1 MEGPRGPLRRP
12 ARIRSR
18 GRACGK
24 QNPRARQPEM
34 ARARERWRPRSGTIF
49 ARAPLPRSRSRHPRG
64 ARQSR
69 RQIRAVLRRTQR
81 AEGHFQ
87 KSEESHRRRPRA
99 RRRPARPDSGRRRYF
114 GPQRSPRQH
123 HTGENRKSHDHRWR
137 PFQRKNKSKTRF
149 RGWPLVRDPRRSSAG
164 KIRRE
169 KIRGRRRR
177 RLQAIAASR
186 RSGPM
191 NRKILRGAAIL
202 AAFAAVA
209 PRTPR
214 AQNPGTIFIQNA
226 TVLTVSHGNIEHG
239 SILIRD
245 GKIAAVGA
253 DLKAPEGAAII
264 DATGQYVM
272 PGIIDCHSHIAVDGS
287 VNEAGPAVSSMAN
300 IADVLNPDD
309 IDIYRDLAGGVTTAN
324 ILHGSANPIGGQ
336 TVVIKL
342 RWGKPAS
349 ELPFQGALPGI
360 KFALGENPKHSN
372 FPTPPGV
379 TPRYPG
385 TRLGVEEVIRQAFIE
400 AREYKKQWDDYNQRK
415 AAGEQNLIPP
425 RRNVQLDPL
434 VEVMEGKR
442 YVHAHCY
449 RADEILMLIR
459 VANEFGFKVR
469 TFQHVLEG
477 YKIADEIAASGAGGS
492 TFSDWWAYKMEAS
505 DAIPYNAALM
515 AERGVIVSVNSD
527 DAQEARQLNQ
537 EAAKT
542 MKYGG
547 LSANDA
553 LKLITLNP
561 AIQLGID
568 ARAGSIDVGKDADLA
583 IYNHDP
589 LSVYAVV
596 QKTLIDGQVYFD
608 RDRDLAQRSKL
619 AAEKQSLLDKEKKAA
634 EEKKADDK
642 KSEENS
648 EKKPSQKKKPSQDAS
663 GTAIDNDS

>member
-1 MEGPRGPLRRP
+1 MK
-12 ARIRSR
+12 
-18 GRACGK
+18 RATFG
-24 QNPRARQPEM
+24 A
-34 ARARERWRPRSGTIF
+34 AVLLF
-49 ARAPLPRSRSRHPRG
+49 AACAPL
-64 ARQSR
+64 
-69 RQIRAVLRRTQR
+69 V
-81 AEGHFQ
+81 
-87 KSEESHRRRPRA
+87 
-99 RRRPARPDSGRRRYF
+99 
-114 GPQRSPRQH
+114 
-123 HTGENRKSHDHRWR
+123 TG
-137 PFQRKNKSKTRF
+137 
-149 RGWPLVRDPRRSSAG
+149 
-164 KIRRE
+164 
-169 KIRGRRRR
+169 
-177 RLQAIAASR
+177 
-186 RSGPM
+186 
-191 NRKILRGAAIL
+191 
-202 AAFAAVA
+202 
-209 PRTPR
+209 

-226 TVLTVSHGNIEHG
+226 TVLTVTHGNIEHG

-400 AREYKKQWDDYNQRK
+400 AREYKKQWDDYNKRK
-415 AAGEQNLIPP
+415 ASGEQNLIPP

-492 TFSDWWAYKMEAS
+492 TFSDWWAYKMEAF

-515 AERGVIVSVNSD
+515 TERGVIVSVNSD

-537 EAAKT
+537 EAAKS
-542 MKYGG
+542 MKNGG

-583 IYNHDP
+583 IYNRDP

-608 RDRDLAQRSKL
+608 RQRDIAERATL
-619 AAEKQSLLDKEKKAA
+619 AAEKQTLLDKEKKAA
-634 EEKKADDK
+634 EAKKAEEKSDK
-642 KSEENS
+642 KPET
-648 EKKPSQKKKPSQDAS
+648 KPDKKKKPPQDDGGAVES
-663 GTAIDNDS
+663 GVAGGLR